1 MLEYLDNVVIPYVAK
16 KPVRTLSYLNDHVAL
31 AIFDVFAA
39 QRCDT
44 VLIKLSDNH
53 THQVFVP
60 ASCTGELQP
69 LDIST
74 NETFKTLMKDSF
86 TRWYAQEVHEALD
99 SGKSVHEVKI
109 DLRLSMIKP
118 LHANWLIT
126 AHSILKHK
134 TAVLTRGFEQAGIL
148 DCV

>member
-1 MLEYLDNVVIPYVAK
+1 MDNVVIPYVAK
-16 KPVRTLSYLNDHVAL
+16 TRKDLELPNDHVAL

-39 QRCDT
+39 QCCDS

-53 THQVFVP
+53 IHQVFVP

-86 TRWYAQEVHEALD
+86 TRWYAQEVQEALD
-99 SGKSVHEVKI
+99 SGKSVHEIKI

-134 TAVLTRGFEQAGIL
+134 TAILTRGFEQAEIL